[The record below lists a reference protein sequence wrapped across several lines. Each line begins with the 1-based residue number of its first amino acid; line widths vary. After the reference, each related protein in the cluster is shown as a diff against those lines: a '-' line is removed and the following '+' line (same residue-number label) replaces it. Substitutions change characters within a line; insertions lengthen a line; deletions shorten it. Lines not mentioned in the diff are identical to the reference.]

1 MDDPIPI
8 ALEAGSRLA
17 FGLGMEAAPALCRVA
32 GVWRAQHDHCGTVSK
47 PLRIAIGLTN
57 ARGIICKSRDS
68 EDFGKP
74 RHHHGGCFRDAEI
87 GSRKGGSAQRGRSEA
102 GRSEEH
108 TSELPSQMRN

>member
-1 MDDPIPI
+1 MRQPGTIMVALGCDEDLGLVLESAKGRRMDDPIPI

-32 GVWRAQHDHCGTVSK
+32 GVWHAQHDHCGTVSK

-74 RHHHGGCFRDAEI
+74 RHQI
-87 GSRKGGSAQRGRSEA
+87 GRA
-102 GRSEEH
+102 H
-108 TSELPSQMRN
+108 V